1 MLIGG
6 IIIMYPNI
14 FDIHLHRHH
23 RAHQHAEL
31 TSAEIILLSQSC
43 QIIIN
48 IRLEE
53 LRLNIVTFPWYKPS
67 NQPQHFSGSDDP
79 SVPQP
84 ESHSVKSGWVILN
97 ISIMIWVLVI
107 KIFHEGLYIVS
118 INISKYNQ

>member
-14 FDIHLHRHH
+14 FDIHLHHHH

-53 LRLNIVTFPWYKPS
+53 LCLNIVTFPWYQPP
-67 NQPQHFSGSDDP
+67 NQPLRFMGSDDP
-79 SVPQP
+79 ASLQP
-84 ESHSVKSGWVILN
+84 EKVWGWQPQREVWMSN
-97 ISIMIWVLVI
+97 S
-107 KIFHEGLYIVS
+107 
-118 INISKYNQ
+118 